1 LFATVVLIAAVAGM
15 PPVLAQSGGHV
26 VIPGKD
32 LSVPEYEVDG
42 DGILTIGG
50 DVVVPCKDLANW
62 DVPMSATS
70 SARTAAERSKQE
82 AINACAE
89 AGFPP
94 EERDTS
100 ASAMSN
106 ASSTVVDSSALPETG
121 GGLYLPALL
130 GVGAFVAALALW
142 TLRVS

>member
-1 LFATVVLIAAVAGM
+1 M
-15 PPVLAQSGGHV
+15 
-26 VIPGKD
+26 
-32 LSVPEYEVDG
+32 
-42 DGILTIGG
+42 
-50 DVVVPCKDLANW
+50 VPCKDLANW
-62 DVPMSATS
+62 DIPMSATS
-70 SARTAAERSKQE
+70 SARTAAERSEQE

-100 ASAMSN
+100 ASATSN